1 MAQYKVLQDIEA
13 EDKLLGPLSLRQ
25 FLYAVIAIVCGFVAF
40 RLFIVHPLLAIPLL
54 PPVALFFVLAAPF
67 GRDQPSEVW
76 LLAKIRF
83 FLKPRKRLWDQA
95 GLQELVTV
103 TAPKKIER
111 QLTDGLSQTEVK
123 SRLRAL
129 ADTIDTRGW
138 AIKGMD
144 LNMANN
150 PMYYRQSTDRLFD
163 VNALMPATNPNAD
176 VPLENDPMAAF
187 NPIAQQFDQMVA
199 ASDQSH
205 RQQIMN
211 RMQQIRDQQQ
221 QAPATTPAPAPQP
234 QYAPVAAPAP
244 QQATQQPQNDA
255 ISYQLPPQI
264 DAHQA
269 QQAAYGNTRILQPA
283 GQTTPTPQATTIPP
297 VTEPNQAVKIELA
310 KNNDLNVATIAR
322 EVNKGDEPQDEV
334 VISLR

>member
-25 FLYAVIAIVCGFVAF
+25 FLYAVIAIALGFVAF
-40 RLFIVHPLLAIPLL
+40 RLLAVQPLLAIPFL
-54 PPVALFFVLAAPF
+54 PPAILFFVLAAPF

-83 FLKPRKRLWDQA
+83 FLKPRRRIWDQT

-103 TAPKKIER
+103 TAPKKEER

-138 AIKGMD
+138 AVKGMN
-144 LNMANN
+144 LSMANN
-150 PMYYRQSTDRLFD
+150 PAYYQQSGDRLFD
-163 VNALMPATNPNAD
+163 VNALMPATRPDAD
-176 VPLENDPMAAF
+176 VPIENDPLAPY
-187 NPIAQQFDQMVA
+187 NPIAQQFTQMVA
-199 ASDQSH
+199 AADQAH
-205 RQQIMN
+205 REQIMAKMDQV
-211 RMQQIRDQQQ
+211 RMQQFTNQNNL
-221 QAPATTPAPAPQP
+221 ATPATPPVATTPITPANPVPAPISKP
-234 QYAPVAAPAP
+234 LVTS
-244 QQATQQPQNDA
+244 QQV
-255 ISYQLPPQI
+255 
-264 DAHQA
+264 
-269 QQAAYGNTRILQPA
+269 AYGNTHVLQPMST
-283 GQTTPTPQATTIPP
+283 QTAPTPNPPEP
-297 VTEPNQAVKIELA
+297 VTAPNQTVKMELA

-322 EVNKGDEPQDEV
+322 QINKNDEPQDEV

>member
-25 FLYAVIAIVCGFVAF
+25 FLYAVIAIALGFVAF
-40 RLFIVHPLLAIPLL
+40 RLLAVQPLLAIPFL
-54 PPVALFFVLAAPF
+54 PPAALFFVLAAPF

-83 FLKPRKRLWDQA
+83 FLKPRRRIWDQT

-111 QLTDGLSQTEVK
+111 QLTDGLSQTEVR

-138 AIKGMD
+138 AVKGMN
-144 LNMANN
+144 LSMANN
-150 PMYYRQSTDRLFD
+150 PAYYQQSGDRLFD
-163 VNALMPATNPNAD
+163 VNALMPATRPDAD
-176 VPLENDPMAAF
+176 VPIENDPLAPY
-187 NPIAQQFDQMVA
+187 NPIAQQFTHMVA
-199 ASDQSH
+199 AADQAH
-205 RQQIMN
+205 REQIMAN
-211 RMQQIRDQQQ
+211 MDRIRMQQFNQQNNLA
-221 QAPATTPAPAPQP
+221 APVTPPTPAAVVPVPAATGATKPL
-234 QYAPVAAPAP
+234 VTS
-244 QQATQQPQNDA
+244 QQV
-255 ISYQLPPQI
+255 
-264 DAHQA
+264 
-269 QQAAYGNTRILQPA
+269 AYGNTHILQPA
-283 GQTTPTPQATTIPP
+283 SAQPAPAANPPEP
-297 VTEPNQAVKIELA
+297 VTPPEQTVKMELA

-322 EVNKGDEPQDEV
+322 QINKDDGPQDEV